1 MPLLLTRDEVG
12 PLLDLPKAIDLT
24 EDAFTQQARGEVVA
38 HAPYHITMGGSKA
51 LRVVSGALLGS
62 QRAAVRLGPNSE
74 LGGDRMHAL
83 LFDTTSGDLLS
94 IMGYP
99 FGTLRT
105 AAHVAVAAKYM
116 AREDAKTVGLFGVG
130 RNALGLLKAIASIR
144 PIKEVSVSSRDADR
158 RKKFCAEAAQRLG
171 IEVRPVDHPEKAVR
185 GMDVIFTATNSLTPI
200 FSESWV
206 EPGTHVSSMGKP
218 TEISRGLLLQ
228 ANRIVAG
235 SREQERN
242 YHDRA
247 APIPLLELI
256 TEGKLSWSDVHEL
269 GDLVTGRLSGRENRQ
284 DINVFRESQGGFGDA
299 AFAAWVYEQAVL
311 RGLGKQMEL

>member
-12 PLLDLPKAIDLT
+12 PLLDLPKAIELT

-94 IMGYP
+94 IMAYP

-105 AAHVAVAAKYM
+105 AAHVALAAKYM
-116 AREDAKTVGLFGVG
+116 AREDAKRLGLFGVG
-130 RNALGLLKAIASIR
+130 RNALGLLKALASIR
-144 PIKEVSVSSRDADR
+144 PIKEVCVSSRDADR
-158 RKKFCAEAAQRLG
+158 RKKFCVEAAQRLG
-171 IEVRPVDHPEKAVR
+171 IEVRPVDSPENAVR
-185 GMDVIFTATNSLTPI
+185 GMDVIFTATNSLTPT

-218 TEISRGLLLQ
+218 TEISRGLLQQ
-228 ANRIVAG
+228 ANRIVAE

-242 YHDRA
+242 YHDRS
-247 APIPLLELI
+247 APIPLLALI
-256 TEGKLSWSDVHEL
+256 SEGKLSWSDVHEL
-269 GDLVTGRLSGRENRQ
+269 GDLVTGRLSGRDNRQ
-284 DINVFRESQGGFGDA
+284 EINVFRESQGGFGDA